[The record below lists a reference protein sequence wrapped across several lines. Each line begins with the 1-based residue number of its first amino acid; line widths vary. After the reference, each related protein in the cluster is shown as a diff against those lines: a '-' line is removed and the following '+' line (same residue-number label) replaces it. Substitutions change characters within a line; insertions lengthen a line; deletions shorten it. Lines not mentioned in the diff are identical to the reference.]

1 MQIETLIASLNRSM
15 ELLSSDIE
23 IEENR
28 VRVHDVS
35 DPAYPSLARH
45 LRSRRAKLS
54 ETIAALRSRLQNSR
68 AELKNLV
75 DSTELQDS

>member
-1 MQIETLIASLNRSM
+1 MAEPDGSEDGSDVPKPITKRILMTQRPNSRKEMMQIETLIASLNRSM

-35 DPAYPSLARH
+35 DPA
-45 LRSRRAKLS
+45 
-54 ETIAALRSRLQNSR
+54 
-68 AELKNLV
+68 
-75 DSTELQDS
+75 